1 MSETETVPNYLLYD
15 GECPL
20 CSRYVQMVNLRR
32 QVGEI
37 GLINARE
44 DHPVVAHVIAQGY
57 DLNEGI
63 VWLEQDRIYF
73 AEAAMHRISQLSDG
87 RGLFSRLNRI
97 VFRKESVARL
107 VYPLLKAGR
116 GLLLRLLGRKP
127 I

>member
-1 MSETETVPNYLLYD
+1 MSKTETVHNYLVYD

-20 CSRYVQMVNLRR
+20 CSRYVQMVTLRR

-44 DHPVVAHVIAQGY
+44 DHPLVAKVIAQGY

-73 AEAAMHRISQLSDG
+73 ADAAMHRISQLSDG
-87 RGLFSRLNRI
+87 RGLFNRLNG
-97 VFRKESVARL
+97 VMFRKENIARL

-116 GLLLRLLGRKP
+116 GLLLRLMGRKP